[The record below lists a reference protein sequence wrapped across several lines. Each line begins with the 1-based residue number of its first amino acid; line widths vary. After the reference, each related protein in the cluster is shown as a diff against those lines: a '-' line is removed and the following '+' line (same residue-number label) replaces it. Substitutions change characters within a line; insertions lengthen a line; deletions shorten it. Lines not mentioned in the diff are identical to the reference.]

1 MDDWIT
7 VVPAQGQVKE
17 TARALLDL
25 AHSPDDV
32 RTIRNGS
39 EFTVP
44 PYLAE
49 LYNPTTAPT
58 PKRRRSK
65 KEEVTDDGS

>member
-1 MDDWIT
+1 MNDWIT
-7 VVPAQGQVKE
+7 VVPAAGRIKE

-25 AHSPDDV
+25 AVSPDDV

-39 EFTVP
+39 EFMVP

-49 LYNPTTAPT
+49 LYNPTAPA
-58 PKRRRSK
+58 PKRIAQTRKR
-65 KEEVTDDGS
+65 